1 MWIRRFGYEKKAAT
15 QEWKDEGSSR
25 ERMEKKKFVDY
36 NIEICKVAHFSS
48 YVSVSVKPVYGLLFP
63 WGKRCAAQRNATQAR
78 LLSSTTTCSSG
89 GESNFGWR
97 SIWWYLIAKKE
108 LWSRKRHS
116 AVRFFTR
123 MSKYV
128 RLALIRF
135 FKEVQSIP
143 PSFTQDT
150 SRNPTLFSNQKWGKK

>member
-1 MWIRRFGYEKKAAT
+1 MATKKKEPHKNGRTKVVVEKG
-15 QEWKDEGSSR
+15 WR
-25 ERMEKKKFVDY
+25 KKKFVDY

-116 AVRFFTR
+116 AVRSFLHEWA
-123 MSKYV
+123 SIYV

-135 FKEVQSIP
+135 FKEVHSFA

-150 SRNPTLFSNQKWGKK
+150 SRDPTLFSNQKWGKK